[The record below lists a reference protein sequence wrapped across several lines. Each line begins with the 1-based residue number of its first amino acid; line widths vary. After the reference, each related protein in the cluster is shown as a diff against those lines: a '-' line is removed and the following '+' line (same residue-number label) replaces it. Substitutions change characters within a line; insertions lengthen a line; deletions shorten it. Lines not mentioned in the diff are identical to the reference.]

1 MAQRSQRK
9 QTDRLVTYDPIK
21 GVMMKLKD
29 KIALVTGSANG
40 IGRATAIKL
49 AQEGAHVV
57 VNDLL
62 SQEDRARQVFEEIK
76 GMGRESMVL
85 FADVSKTDEVN
96 RMAASLLDK
105 FGRLDILVNNAG
117 FARPVRVVDMTD
129 EDWDIVI
136 NTCLRGTFLCS
147 RAFMKPMMAQ
157 KSGKILNLASN
168 SIWSIWP
175 GFAQYAAAKAGIV
188 TFTKVLA
195 LELAEYRINVNAIA
209 PGFTGTENALVRS
222 GPAHV
227 ERMEKG
233 IPMGR
238 IGTTDDLMGAVM
250 LLVSG
255 DGDFIT
261 GETILIAGGYTFR

>member
-1 MAQRSQRK
+1 MGTSVQTKAVKGAQ
-9 QTDRLVTYDPIK
+9 
-21 GVMMKLKD
+21 MKLRE

-40 IGRATAIKL
+40 IGRAIALKL

-57 VNDLL
+57 VNDVS
-62 SQEDRARQVFEEIK
+62 SQEQAARVVSDEIR
-76 GMGRESMVL
+76 GMGRESMVIL
-85 FADVSKTDEVN
+85 ADVSRTDEVD
-96 RMAASLLDK
+96 RMAAYLLEK

-117 FARPVRVVDMTD
+117 FARPVKVVDMKD
-129 EDWDIVI
+129 DDWDIVI
-136 NTCLRGTFLCS
+136 NTVLRGTFLCS
-147 RAFMKPMMAQ
+147 RAFMKGMMDR

-168 SIWSIWP
+168 SVWSIWP

-195 LELAEYRINVNAIA
+195 LELAEYRVNVNAIA
-209 PGFTGTENALVRS
+209 PGFTGTPNALARS
-222 GPAHV
+222 GAAHV

-238 IGTTDDLMGAVM
+238 IGKTDDLMGAVM